1 MQIEYLTCKWAN
13 KEHTAVLLEGLKLD
27 GEDIGNFLADTS
39 SDIGTEILQYLKDT
53 KTDEP
58 ITESVNR
65 DVMPTVNI
73 SMQAAIQNMTKWFH
87 SYVDTIAQNKGYA
100 SALDCLFNLFATDEE
115 VKHDAQVFLTWKNKA
130 SEIYRS
136 YVKEFNNAQ
145 ISILDFTTENL
156 LAKLPALN
164 WDADNTLDELGSIFG
179 TQEVIQETNFI
190 SVKARTAN
198 AVTEQYLKLKGVH
211 CTDMYFKSSVKD
223 IYVNGD
229 LMAKANIEALL
240 STLKKDTD
248 TVTFK
253 SYSNFFVEL
262 TKKELTTI
270 YNELLQNQVNVTKA
284 YWNIQNQIAEAT
296 NLALLNRIDTNI
308 TISNFGTIDEA

>member
-39 SDIGTEILQYLKDT
+39 SDIGSEILQYLKDT

-87 SYVDTIAQNKGYA
+87 SYVDTVAQNKGYA

-115 VKHDAQVFLTWKNKA
+115 VKHDARVFLTWKNKA

-136 YVKEFNNAQ
+136 YVKDFNNAQ
-145 ISILDFTTENL
+145 VSILDFTTENL

-164 WDADNTLDELGSIFG
+164 WDTDNTLDELGSIFG

-190 SVKARTAN
+190 SVKARTAE

-253 SYSNFFVEL
+253 SYSNFFIEL

>member
-1 MQIEYLTCKWAN
+1 MRIDYLTCKWAN

-39 SDIGTEILQYLKDT
+39 SDIGSEILQYLKDT

-65 DVMPTVNI
+65 NIMPTVNI
-73 SMQAAIQNMTKWFH
+73 SMQTAIQNITKWFY
-87 SYVDTIAQNKGYA
+87 SYVDTIAQNRGYA
-100 SALDCLFNLFATDEE
+100 SATDCLFNLFAADEDI
-115 VKHDAQVFLTWKNKA
+115 KHEARVFLTWKTKVF
-130 SEIYRS
+130 EIFRS
-136 YVKEFNNAQ
+136 YIKDFNDAQ

-164 WDADNTLDELGSIFG
+164 WDADNILDELGSIFG
-179 TQEVIQETNFI
+179 TQEVIQETNFT
-190 SVKARTAN
+190 SVKTKTSE
-198 AVTEQYLKLKGVH
+198 AVTKQYLKLKGIH
-211 CTDMYFKSSVKD
+211 CTDMYFKSSIRD

-229 LMAKANIEALL
+229 LTAKVNIEALL

-248 TVTFK
+248 KVIFK

-262 TKKELTTI
+262 TKKELTII
-270 YNELLQNQVNVTKA
+270 YKELLQNQLNVTKI

-308 TISNFGTIDEA
+308 TISNFGTVDEA

>member
-39 SDIGTEILQYLKDT
+39 SDIGSEILQYLKDT

-73 SMQAAIQNMTKWFH
+73 SMQATIQNMTKWFH
-87 SYVDTIAQNKGYA
+87 SYVDTVAQNKGYA

-115 VKHDAQVFLTWKNKA
+115 DKHDAQVFLTWKNKA

-164 WDADNTLDELGSIFG
+164 WDTDNTLDELGSIFG
-179 TQEVIQETNFI
+179 TEEVIQETNFR
-190 SVKARTAN
+190 SVKARTAE
-198 AVTEQYLKLKGVH
+198 AVTSQYLKLKGVH

-248 TVTFK
+248 TVAFK

-270 YNELLQNQVNVTKA
+270 YNELLQNQVNVTEA

>member
-39 SDIGTEILQYLKDT
+39 SDIGSEILQYLKNT

-73 SMQAAIQNMTKWFH
+73 SMQTTIQNMTKWFH
-87 SYVDTIAQNKGYA
+87 SYVDTVAQNKGYA

-136 YVKEFNNAQ
+136 YVKDFNNAQ

-164 WDADNTLDELGSIFG
+164 WDVDNILDELGSIFG
-179 TQEVIQETNFI
+179 AQEVIQETNFI

-223 IYVNGD
+223 MYVNGD

-270 YNELLQNQVNVTKA
+270 YNELLQNQVNVTKN

>member
-27 GEDIGNFLADTS
+27 GEEIGNFLADTS

-73 SMQAAIQNMTKWFH
+73 SMQATIQNMTKWFH
-87 SYVDTIAQNKGYA
+87 SYVDTVAQNKGYA
-100 SALDCLFNLFATDEE
+100 SALDCLFNLFAKDEE
-115 VKHDAQVFLTWKNKA
+115 VKHEAQVFLTWKNKA

-136 YVKEFNNAQ
+136 FVKDFNNAQ
-145 ISILDFTTENL
+145 VSILDFTTENL
-156 LAKLPALN
+156 LAKLPTLN
-164 WDADNTLDELGSIFG
+164 WDADNILDELGSIFG
-179 TQEVIQETNFI
+179 AQEVIQETNFI
-190 SVKARTAN
+190 SVKARIAN

-223 IYVNGD
+223 MYVNGD

-248 TVTFK
+248 TVSFK

-270 YNELLQNQVNVTKA
+270 YNELLENQVNVTKA